1 MKIKLEVELDTQDV
15 KDTEIVYKIVQLFEE
30 IQQRLEENEDG

>member
-1 MKIKLEVELDTQDV
+1 MKIKLEVELDTQNT
-15 KDTEIVYKIVQLFEE
+15 KDTEIIYKIVQLFEE